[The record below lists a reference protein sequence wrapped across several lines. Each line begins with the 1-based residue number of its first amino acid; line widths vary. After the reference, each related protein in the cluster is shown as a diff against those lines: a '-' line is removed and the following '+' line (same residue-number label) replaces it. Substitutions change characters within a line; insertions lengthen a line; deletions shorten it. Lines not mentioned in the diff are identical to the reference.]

1 MAAEQFGPEPP
12 LARLLLLASRWFDSR
27 SLDQLERS
35 GWPRLSSSQSLLFAY
50 LEDGGIAQA
59 ELARR
64 VGHTRQATHELVHG
78 LCRIGLLELCPD
90 PRRKGGR
97 LVCLTDAG
105 RRFAVDAYGV
115 LMQLEEGLGAQRVA
129 ALRRLLAPFDEPK
142 DPTPARSEDA

>member
-1 MAAEQFGPEPP
+1 MADEQFGPEPP

-27 SLDQLERS
+27 LLDQLERS
-35 GWPRLSSSQSLLFAY
+35 GWPRLSPSQSLLFAY
-50 LEDGGIAQA
+50 LEDGGVAQA

-115 LMQLEEGLGAQRVA
+115 LMKLEEGLGAERVA
-129 ALRRLLAPFDEPK
+129 TLRRLLAPFDEPTE
-142 DPTPARSEDA
+142 PTPARAEGD